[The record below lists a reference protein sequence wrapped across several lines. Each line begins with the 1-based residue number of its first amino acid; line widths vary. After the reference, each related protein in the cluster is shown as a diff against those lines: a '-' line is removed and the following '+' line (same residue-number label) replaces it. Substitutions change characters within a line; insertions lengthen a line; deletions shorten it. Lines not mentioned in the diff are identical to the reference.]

1 MQLFFENI
9 LQFSYSPPP
18 PPTLHKVE
26 TWGPIWK
33 HMSNL
38 VYGVGEGWACVI

>member
-9 LQFSYSPPP
+9 LQFSYPP
-18 PPTLHKVE
+18 PPTPPYTKLKLGDNSGN
-26 TWGPIWK
+26 T
-33 HMSNL
+33 SNL